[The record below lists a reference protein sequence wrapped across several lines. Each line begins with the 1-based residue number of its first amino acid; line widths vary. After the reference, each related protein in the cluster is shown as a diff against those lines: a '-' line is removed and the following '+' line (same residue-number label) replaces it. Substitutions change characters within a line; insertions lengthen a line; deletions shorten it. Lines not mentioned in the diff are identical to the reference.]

1 MHIVLS
7 GYYGFGNDGDE
18 AILYAITQALKQFQP
33 DSRIT
38 VLSND
43 PAATSKTYN
52 VQAVNR
58 WRFRDVYT
66 AIKQSDGLL
75 SGGGSLLQDHTG
87 IKSIP
92 YYAGVMKVA
101 QWLKKPV
108 LVYAQGVGPIQR
120 KHNRWIVKRVLN
132 HVSQVTV
139 RDSASKTLLEQ
150 LGVSLPIQVVPD
162 PVISL
167 DCSTFKN
174 EWLDANQVDNPMI
187 AVSVRD
193 WPATVDF
200 KKRIAVCL
208 DQLVNDGKTVVF
220 VPMHGKSDEAV
231 SEQTGALMQQKSY
244 LVPSSLSLK
253 EKISIIGCA
262 DLLIGIRLHA
272 LIFSA
277 ITNTPFVAISYDPK
291 VDSFASMCDQPVIG
305 HLNVDNWCDEKLL
318 RRVNHMLKNAD
329 QQKEILNNRIH
340 GLQKNAVHTFR
351 QTVTDL
357 FTGT

>member
-7 GYYGFGNDGDE
+7 GYYGFDNDGDE
-18 AILYAITQALKQFQP
+18 AILYAIIQALKQFKP
-33 DSRIT
+33 DARIT

-43 PAATSKTYN
+43 PEATSKSYG

-58 WRFRDVYT
+58 WRPREIYA
-66 AIKQSDGLL
+66 AIRQSNGLL

-87 IKSIP
+87 IRSIP
-92 YYAGVMKVA
+92 YYTGIMKVA

-108 LVYAQGVGPIQR
+108 FVYAQGMGPIQR
-120 KHNRWIVKRVLN
+120 RHNQWIVKRVLN
-132 HVSQVTV
+132 NASQVTV
-139 RDSASKTLLEQ
+139 RDAASMNLLKQ
-150 LGVSLPIQVVPD
+150 LGVSRPIQVVPD
-162 PVISL
+162 PVIGL
-167 DCSTFKN
+167 DCTAFKN
-174 EWLDANQVDNPMI
+174 EWLEINQVASPII

-193 WPATVDF
+193 WPAAMDF
-200 KKRIAVCL
+200 KKRIALCL
-208 DQLVNDGKTVVF
+208 DQLANDGNTIIF
-220 VPMHGKSDEAV
+220 VPMHGKLDEAV
-231 SEQTGALMQQKSY
+231 SEQTATLMEQKSY

-305 HLNVDNWCDEKLL
+305 HLDQDNWCDKKLL
-318 RRVNHMLKNAD
+318 QSVNHIMKNAD
-329 QQKEILNNRIH
+329 LQKEKLDSRIRSM
-340 GLQKNAVHTFR
+340 QKHATHSFQQAVTE
-351 QTVTDL
+351 L